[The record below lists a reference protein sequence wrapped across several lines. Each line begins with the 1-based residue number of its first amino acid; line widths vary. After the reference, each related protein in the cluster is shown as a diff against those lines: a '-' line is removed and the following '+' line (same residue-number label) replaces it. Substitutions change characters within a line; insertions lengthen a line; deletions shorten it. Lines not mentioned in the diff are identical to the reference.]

1 LMLVG
6 IRSFSNG
13 SREHIGSRDW
23 KTSPN
28 AGVHTTFFFR
38 VKPLSTYRSATCT
51 VTFELFS
58 LTTEASTTASFVYLL
73 RLCLPLG
80 AAWSAL
86 PFAHE
91 DKWSSNNN
99 CVMLTA
105 CRPLKDLFGFTR
117 ESHVQLPWAEH
128 KELTNFLTPIAVT
141 VRPRHYSWTYIKPA
155 VFFS

>member
-1 LMLVG
+1 MLVG
-6 IRSFSNG
+6 IRSFSYE

-23 KTSPN
+23 KTSPQ
-28 AGVHTTFFFR
+28 ACTPRFSSESSRSV
-38 VKPLSTYRSATCT
+38 LTYSSSATCT

-58 LTTEASTTASFVYLL
+58 LTTKASTTASFVYLL
-73 RLCLPLG
+73 RLCFPPG

-105 CRPLKDLFGFTR
+105 VVP
-117 ESHVQLPWAEH
+117 
-128 KELTNFLTPIAVT
+128 
-141 VRPRHYSWTYIKPA
+141 
-155 VFFS
+155 

>member
-1 LMLVG
+1 MDHVNILGRVTG
-6 IRSFSNG
+6 KQVRTQACTPRFSSESSRSVF
-13 SREHIGSRDW
+13 
-23 KTSPN
+23 
-28 AGVHTTFFFR
+28 
-38 VKPLSTYRSATCT
+38 TYSSSATCT